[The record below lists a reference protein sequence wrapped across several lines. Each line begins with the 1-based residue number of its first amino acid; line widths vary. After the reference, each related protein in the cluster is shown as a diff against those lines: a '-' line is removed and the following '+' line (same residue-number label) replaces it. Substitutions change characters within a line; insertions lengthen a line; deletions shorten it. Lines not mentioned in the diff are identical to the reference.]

1 VTPQGPRYNHRML
14 SRRPALAL
22 GAALLL
28 LPACGRAPTAEVRA
42 APSFDL
48 RDLDGGRA
56 TLASFKGKVVVLDF
70 WATWCGPCLA
80 ELPEY
85 VKFVE
90 KNRGKA
96 VEVIGVVFDSGEPRE
111 IQDFVREHRITY
123 RQLLGTDD
131 MAEAFGGNQGFP
143 TTFVIDAQG
152 LIQLTVLGSTPDKFD
167 RLQKTVDKALG
178 AQG

>member
-1 VTPQGPRYNHRML
+1 ML

-22 GAALLL
+22 SAALFLL
-28 LPACGRAPTAEVRA
+28 TLPACGKAPTAEVRA

-48 RDLDGGRA
+48 RDLNGGRA
-56 TLASFKGKVVVLDF
+56 NLANFKGKVVVMDF

-90 KNRGKA
+90 KNRGKS
-96 VEVIGVVFDSGEPRE
+96 VEVVGVVFDSGEPNE
-111 IQDFVREHRITY
+111 IQDFVREHKITY

-152 LIQLTVLGSTPDKFD
+152 LIRLTVLGSTPDKFE
-167 RLQKTVDKALG
+167 RLQKTVDAALG
-178 AQG
+178 TQS